1 MKRKQRSSQPEKKAD
16 DRSKIWIIA
25 LTILAGLLLLVNLVV
40 LPPRGR
46 DHGEVKKIAESS
58 DPLLESLTTE
68 TLANYHISANWIQRR
83 QQELQVQIP
92 PKFKFH
98 QFYLDLQ
105 NRLKGQN
112 AAILSCQENI
122 PSSGILLTIGKN
134 DQQALHLR
142 LIRNAQLSNIAG
154 YAAIIIDDFGY
165 SHNDLVRSFIS
176 FPHAI
181 TLSIIPGLRE
191 SRTIARDAELA
202 KKTYLVHM
210 PMEPLNEPFDD
221 LGFTILA
228 GQDAG
233 LIRMRTRSA
242 FSQLPHAVGLNNHQ
256 GSRAT
261 ADEAVMRI
269 LLQELKSLDK
279 FFIDSHTHP
288 SSIGLQIGKQV
299 GLPVEENQLFLDA
312 KDDKAFIRSQM
323 ERLATL
329 ASTQGKVI
337 AIGHVRPNTLQIL
350 QEMIPQL
357 EDRGIKFV
365 PVSQLVR

>member
-1 MKRKQRSSQPEKKAD
+1 
-16 DRSKIWIIA
+16 
-25 LTILAGLLLLVNLVV
+25 
-40 LPPRGR
+40 
-46 DHGEVKKIAESS
+46 
-58 DPLLESLTTE
+58 
-68 TLANYHISANWIQRR
+68 
-83 QQELQVQIP
+83 
-92 PKFKFH
+92 
-98 QFYLDLQ
+98 
-105 NRLKGQN
+105 
-112 AAILSCQENI
+112 
-122 PSSGILLTIGKN
+122 LLTIGKN

-323 ERLATL
+323 EVWPPL
-329 ASTQGKVI
+329 ASTQANVI
-337 AIGHVRPNTLQIL
+337 AIGHVAAKHPANLARNDPAVGRP
-350 QEMIPQL
+350 
-357 EDRGIKFV
+357 RHHFV
-365 PVSQLVR
+365 PVPSSCADSITLALSAHRSSSSTFRRALDPGDQPNALCHTSSLSIHNINTGRRRIAANPRTTRETFQDASS